1 MSRNAGL
8 AAMPDSQGR
17 LPIHWCAEEANAPML
32 RILLGLGEER
42 ARGQLTHRD
51 EKGKTAEEILSE
63 AQVGDGTYGATI
75 LLASGLHSSQSASNI
90 AAGRCASTGRR
101 RRLRKA
107 RLRKR
112 TRSQARPR

>member
-8 AAMPDSQGR
+8 ATTPDSQGR

-42 ARGQLTHRD
+42 ARAQLTHRD

-63 AQVGDGTYGATI
+63 AQVGDGT
-75 LLASGLHSSQSASNI
+75 
-90 AAGRCASTGRR
+90 
-101 RRLRKA
+101 
-107 RLRKR
+107 
-112 TRSQARPR
+112 